1 MTRSK
6 KLASARK
13 DILAVAIGGA
23 LGTALRILLD
33 ILLSLVFFT
42 MSLVSI
48 MTINAIGALLLGFLV
63 AGIWTRK
70 STPQWMKLAVGPGVL
85 GGFTTF
91 SGVMLQALLV
101 QNPWATAGYLAL
113 SIGTSL
119 FAALLGFWLGTPFA
133 WKRATRKV
141 AK

>member
-1 MTRSK
+1 MK
-6 KLASARK
+6 KDL
-13 DILAVAIGGA
+13 LPVALGGA
-23 LGTALRILLD
+23 IGTALRILLD
-33 ILLSLVFFT
+33 IMLSLIFFT

-48 MTINAIGALLLGFLV
+48 IVINAMGSFLLGFVV
-63 AGIWTRK
+63 AGIWTRPK
-70 STPQWMKLAVGPGVL
+70 TPHWMKLAVGPGVL

-91 SGVMLQALLV
+91 SGVMLQALLI

-133 WKRATRKV
+133 HKPGKKKAARKV
-141 AK
+141 AAR

>member
-1 MTRSK
+1 M
-6 KLASARK
+6 RK
-13 DILAVAIGGA
+13 DFLAVAIGGA
-23 LGTALRILLD
+23 IGTALRILLD
-33 ILLSLVFFT
+33 IMLSLIFFT

-48 MTINAIGALLLGFLV
+48 ITINAIGSFLLGFLV

-70 STPQWMKLAVGPGVL
+70 STPLWMKLAVGPGVL

-91 SGVMLQALLV
+91 SGVMLQALLI
-101 QNPWATAGYLAL
+101 QNPWSTAGYLAL

-119 FAALLGFWLGTPFA
+119 FAALLGIWAGTPFA
-133 WKRATRKV
+133 KKKATRKV

>member
-1 MTRSK
+1 MK
-6 KLASARK
+6 KDVLS
-13 DILAVAIGGA
+13 VAIGGA

-33 ILLSLVFFT
+33 IMLSLIFFT
-42 MSLVSI
+42 MSLLSI
-48 MTINAIGALLLGFLV
+48 IVINAMGSFLLGFLV
-63 AGIWTRK
+63 AGIWTRP
-70 STPQWMKLAVGPGVL
+70 STPHWMKLAVGPGVL

-119 FAALLGFWLGTPFA
+119 FAALLGIWVGTPFA
-133 WKRATRKV
+133 KKTAKRSSRKV

>member
-1 MTRSK
+1 MK
-6 KLASARK
+6 KDVLS
-13 DILAVAIGGA
+13 VAIGGA
-23 LGTALRILLD
+23 IGTALRVLLD
-33 ILLSLVFFT
+33 IMLSLIFFT

-48 MTINAIGALLLGFLV
+48 IVINAIGSFLLGFLV
-63 AGIWTRK
+63 AGIWTRPR
-70 STPQWMKLAVGPGVL
+70 TPHWMKLAVGPGVL

-119 FAALLGFWLGTPFA
+119 FAALLGIWVGTPIA
-133 WKRATRKV
+133 KKTAKRTTRKV

>member
-1 MTRSK
+1 MK
-6 KLASARK
+6 KDVLS
-13 DILAVAIGGA
+13 VAIGGA

-33 ILLSLVFFT
+33 IMLSLIFFT

-48 MTINAIGALLLGFLV
+48 IVINAMGSFLLGFLV
-63 AGIWTRK
+63 AGIWNRPK
-70 STPQWMKLAVGPGVL
+70 TPQWMKLAVGPGVL

-119 FAALLGFWLGTPFA
+119 FAALLGIWVGTPFA
-133 WKRATRKV
+133 KKTAKRTTRKV

>member
-1 MTRSK
+1 MKSK
-6 KLASARK
+6 KSAVVRNEF
-13 DILAVAIGGA
+13 LAVAIGGA
-23 LGTALRILLD
+23 IGTALRILLD
-33 ILLSLVFFT
+33 IMLSLVFFT
-42 MSLVSI
+42 MSMVSI
-48 MTINAIGALLLGFLV
+48 ITINAIGSFLLGFLV
-63 AGIWTRK
+63 TGIWTRK

-119 FAALLGFWLGTPFA
+119 FAALLGIWVGTPFA
-133 WKRATRKV
+133 KKKATRKV
-141 AK
+141 AR

>member
-1 MTRSK
+1 MRRSLVK
-6 KLASARK
+6 KDL
-13 DILAVAIGGA
+13 LAVALGGA
-23 LGTALRILLD
+23 IGTALRILLD
-33 ILLSLVFFT
+33 IMLSLIFFT

-48 MTINAIGALLLGFLV
+48 VVINALGSFLLGFLV
-63 AGIWTRK
+63 AGLWTRSK
-70 STPQWMKLAVGPGVL
+70 TSHWMKLAVGPGVL

-119 FAALLGFWLGTPFA
+119 FAALLGMWVGTPFA
-133 WKRATRKV
+133 KKTAQKRAVK
-141 AK
+141 